1 MRRGRRPRRRRTAEP
16 AQIYARAAARSPAR
30 RWRPMGLVLAVVAV
44 VLVLWLLLGT
54 DAASA
59 LASWSLGFG

>member
-1 MRRGRRPRRRRTAEP
+1 MRRGPPAKAPPGRAGPDLRAGRRAQPGP
-16 AQIYARAAARSPAR
+16 ALARD
-30 RWRPMGLVLAVVAV
+30 GLVLAVVAV